1 MDCNEFKNKVVDLF
15 DINVDAVT
23 RKECFAHMDTCPEC
37 KQYYEEL
44 RTTFDEIAPKKAFR
58 KQPSRKQHK
67 TRSTAWSTAAA
78 VVLCLLSFALGWS
91 HLFSSTARAGQSTAF
106 SLSDGMMCVQNVG
119 SFKMVAYVR
128 TTPKE
133 NFAYFDSKADFVKVN
148 ISLMRQND
156 SVYFRVEKEGGRTV
170 VCDGRNQ
177 YMWTGNGGCYK
188 AGMDCGFLESFT
200 SLLYPERLLKM
211 QSQVIS
217 LSEKNKETRTETDST
232 IIITVEGKRLSGDL
246 NELFANGKEQLYPVI
261 IKNVFSKNDGLL
273 RSVNVKVNNVV
284 MLRVDNIQYNVL
296 MNKNTVTALPDVP
309 SGKWDEMKPQPVE
322 KSRLA
327 RLQHRSP
334 EKAAQEMLND
344 LCSGKAGSNP
354 AFCQYKASMSS
365 LEKEFEGCRASN
377 FVAKKSGDYAGVY
390 VFYLL
395 TRPNGK
401 TEKSYICIR
410 NDNDQHIWIAD
421 GGL

>member
-15 DINVDAVT
+15 DTNVDAVT

-67 TRSTAWSTAAA
+67 TRRTAWSTAAA

-177 YMWTGNGGCYK
+177 YMRRVQRPI
-188 AGMDCGFLESFT
+188 LPLL
-200 SLLYPERLLKM
+200 SLLRA
-211 QSQVIS
+211 
-217 LSEKNKETRTETDST
+217 
-232 IIITVEGKRLSGDL
+232 SG
-246 NELFANGKEQLYPVI
+246 
-261 IKNVFSKNDGLL
+261 
-273 RSVNVKVNNVV
+273 SVATS
-284 MLRVDNIQYNVL
+284 
-296 MNKNTVTALPDVP
+296 MN
-309 SGKWDEMKPQPVE
+309 
-322 KSRLA
+322 
-327 RLQHRSP
+327 
-334 EKAAQEMLND
+334 
-344 LCSGKAGSNP
+344 
-354 AFCQYKASMSS
+354 SS
-365 LEKEFEGCRASN
+365 LMARNNSI
-377 FVAKKSGDYAGVY
+377 
-390 VFYLL
+390 LL
-395 TRPNGK
+395 
-401 TEKSYICIR
+401 
-410 NDNDQHIWIAD
+410 
-421 GGL
+421 L

>member
-15 DINVDAVT
+15 DTNVDAVT

-44 RTTFDEIAPKKAFR
+44 KTTFDEIAPKKAFR

-67 TRSTAWSTAAA
+67 TRRTACSTAAA

-296 MNKNTVTALPDVP
+296 LNKNTVTALPDVP

-395 TRPNGK
+395 THPDGK